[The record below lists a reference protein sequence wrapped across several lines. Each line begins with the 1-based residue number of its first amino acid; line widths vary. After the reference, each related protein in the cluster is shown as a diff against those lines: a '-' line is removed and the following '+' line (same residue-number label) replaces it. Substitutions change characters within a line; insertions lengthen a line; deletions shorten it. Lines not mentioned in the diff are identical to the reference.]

1 MQINSVSNYGLY
13 VNSNK
18 YSVKKDNS
26 NQKIN
31 FSGNYIKTPSKAFRA
46 GILSLALAASLLTG
60 CGANKNVSKDKE
72 ENFIYYVQE
81 KDTLSSIV
89 RQYIGEDAEWSEV
102 SFYVDEIAED
112 NGISDPSFLSTFD
125 ENGEPL
131 KLDISSLA
139 FEKVKEKLDEKLGV
153 GFSDKLQIVSENI
166 NCSPKDLA
174 SVIYSE
180 SSFDPENVNPK
191 TSAAG
196 LLQFTPDVL
205 SNMGYTT
212 DDVVNMSAI
221 NQLDLVED
229 YFTTRKEANMEDS
242 TSYLDASDLYALV
255 LLPAYVD
262 REVLVSETSENEED
276 KERYERNKALD
287 IDLNGDI
294 SKSDL
299 KDRIALKYKEMLSSF
314 DINSWNKATFDIYRF
329 CMFV

>member
-1 MQINSVSNYGLY
+1 MRINSVSNYVPYNCL
-13 VNSNK
+13 NK

-26 NQKIN
+26 NSKVN
-31 FSGNYIKTPSKAFRA
+31 FGGSHIKTPSKVFRA

-60 CGANKNVSKDKE
+60 CGANKNVPKDKE

-81 KDTLSSIV
+81 EDTLSSIV
-89 RQYIGEDAEWSEV
+89 RSYIGEDAEWGEV
-102 SFYVDEIAED
+102 SFYVNEIAKD
-112 NGISDPSFLSTFD
+112 NGISDPSSLNAYD

-131 KLDISSLA
+131 KLDITSLS

-153 GFSDKLQIVSENI
+153 GFSDRLQTVAENI

-180 SSFDPENVNPK
+180 SSFNPENVNPK

-212 DDVVNMSAI
+212 DDVLNMSAI
-221 NQLDLVED
+221 DQLDLVQD
-229 YFTTRKEANMEDS
+229 YFTTRKEANMEDLN
-242 TSYLDASDLYALV
+242 SYLEASDLYALV
-255 LLPAYVD
+255 LLPAYAD
-262 REVLVSETSENEED
+262 REVLVSETSENKED

-299 KDRIALKYKEMLSSF
+299 QERIALKYKEMLSSF
-314 DINSWNKATFDIYRF
+314 DINS
-329 CMFV
+329 